1 VPLWPAEVWEG
12 QIDVILF
19 ALLLL
24 FQTTRPKKGQPCCLY
39 VMLYSLLRFFL
50 EFLRGDYVEPMLWG
64 HCPGVL
70 LHSPAPLCVGGDE
83 KKNGSLTGSR
93 FLFHFFRL

>member
-1 VPLWPAEVWEG
+1 M
-12 QIDVILF
+12 ILF

-64 HCPGVL
+64 LKRAQVTALVSFGVAL
-70 LHSPAPLCVGGDE
+70 VLFVWAGMRKPAA
-83 KKNGSLTGSR
+83 
-93 FLFHFFRL
+93 